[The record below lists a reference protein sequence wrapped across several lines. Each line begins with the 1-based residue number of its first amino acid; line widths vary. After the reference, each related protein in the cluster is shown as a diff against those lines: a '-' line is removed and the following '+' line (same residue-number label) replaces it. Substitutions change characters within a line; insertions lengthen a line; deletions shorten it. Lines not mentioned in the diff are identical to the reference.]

1 MSRYIIVLDRHGDD
15 DTVADGRTPIEQV
28 VRELQEAMDD
38 TGVPAGEFRVVAREE
53 EPEGFILSMTAQ
65 DALSAALHVMRA
77 KDELNRVL
85 SEQVEIAREL
95 QIAVAGISAGESAEH
110 IVDAAA
116 RLAELVLA
124 LDVKDE
130 LKSRV
135 VVALKAYADHLSD
148 EAEAHDKHGDDE
160 LGVEAD
166 TASDDVWALI
176 RELEGEDEELQS
188 PEQFTVVATYH
199 EPVQIFCTSVE
210 ARDADEAVRL
220 AWEECADSNRW
231 DMETTAMSDE
241 WDDLIVLKGAS
252 HLPTF
257 SRPPDEPHERE
268 PDGCHVR
275 PLGRDVAR
283 RSPHGHLARGVQ
295 RRREPERGRV
305 HSAVWRLERPDGHV
319 DHRT

>member
-77 KDELNRVL
+77 KDEVNRVL

-241 WDDLIVLKGAS
+241 WDDLIVLKGA
-252 HLPTF
+252 PDNVT
-257 SRPPDEPHERE
+257 PPDLLPST
-268 PDGCHVR
+268 G
-275 PLGRDVAR
+275 
-283 RSPHGHLARGVQ
+283 
-295 RRREPERGRV
+295 
-305 HSAVWRLERPDGHV
+305 
-319 DHRT
+319 